1 MSSELKAQPVPSPPS
16 PNLDSV
22 TTIRADGSRLVLH
35 PADVAG
41 RFTRWRRL
49 TAWALVVVYV
59 ALPWIP
65 IGGYPAVF
73 LDVAARRFH
82 FFGWT
87 LAAQDLWLLFFLLSG
102 MGFVLFFTT
111 ALLGRVWCGWAC
123 PQTVFLEHLYRRVE
137 RWIEGDAVAR
147 RRLDAAPWSTAKALK
162 RTAKQGAFVLLS
174 LAIAH
179 VFLAYFV
186 SVPELWRMMRA
197 APGAHWG
204 AFVFTGALAAALYF
218 DLAWFR
224 EQLCIVLC
232 PYGRLQS
239 ALIDDHSLV
248 IGYDARRGEPRG
260 KVRHAEICRAGSPN
274 PAPSEAAA
282 WLQVAPGGAR
292 YGDAALQASAPPAVA
307 PGASAGA
314 KAGDCIDCRR
324 CVAVCPT
331 GIDIRQGLQIECIGC
346 AACIDACD
354 AIMAHL
360 RRAPG
365 LIRYDSLAGLGGGAT
380 RWLRP
385 RTVVYSILLLVGAV
399 VAAGAFRTVKPA
411 ALSVTRMV
419 GAAYFY
425 DAATIR
431 NQFLVRLV
439 NKRQTAQQ
447 LVVRLRGAPDG
458 TAQTG
463 LEAPVEVAP
472 MGEEVSPLVVVVP
485 RRLYRGSFPFTVVV
499 SDPKGTFALTRSVEF
514 LGPDPKLLRE
524 EAEDDDGH
532 DRH

>member
-1 MSSELKAQPVPSPPS
+1 MSSEHKVPPAPSLPPS

-102 MGFVLFFTT
+102 MGFVLFFMT

-147 RRLDAAPWSTAKALK
+147 RRLDAAPWSAAKALK
-162 RTAKQGAFVLLS
+162 RTAKHGAFVLLS
-174 LAIAH
+174 LAVAH

-197 APGAHWG
+197 APAAHWG

-218 DLAWFR
+218 DFAWFR

-248 IGYDARRGEPRG
+248 IGYDARRGDPRG
-260 KVRHAEICRAGSPN
+260 SHRRQEAGEKRLEN
-274 PAPSEAAA
+274 APA
-282 WLQVAPGGAR
+282 
-292 YGDAALQASAPPAVA
+292 ASQPPASLL
-307 PGASAGA
+307 PPPA
-314 KAGDCIDCRR
+314 KLGDCIDCHR

-360 RRAPG
+360 RRPAG

-385 RTVVYSILLLVGAV
+385 RTVVYSILLLIGAV
-399 VAAGAFRTVKPA
+399 VAAAAFRTVKPA
-411 ALSVTRMV
+411 AFGVTRMV

-499 SDPKGTFALTRSVEF
+499 TDSKGTYALTRSVEF

-524 EAEDDDGH
+524 EAEDEEEHAGH